1 MSRLLG
7 KDQEFKI
14 LIVGLHNAGKTT
26 ILYKLSLGE
35 VVVTSPTI
43 GSNVEQVDH
52 NNVKFQVWDLG
63 GQENL
68 RSSWDTYYAGTSAVI
83 YVIDAADETNAL
95 VSQMEFQ
102 NVVNHADLEE
112 SSILVLANK
121 ADLPNAKSDAEITEA
136 FQLHDLKKHDWRL
149 QRCCALTGDG
159 LEEGL
164 DWLTAKLD
172 TKAGKRK
179 EEAKE

>member
-1 MSRLLG
+1 M
-7 KDQEFKI
+7 
-14 LIVGLHNAGKTT
+14 
-26 ILYKLSLGE
+26 
-35 VVVTSPTI
+35 
-43 GSNVEQVDH
+43 
-52 NNVKFQVWDLG
+52 KFQVWDLG

-112 SSILVLANK
+112 SSILILANK
-121 ADLPNAKSDAEITEA
+121 ADLPNSKGDAEITET

-149 QRCCALTGDG
+149 
-159 LEEGL
+159 
-164 DWLTAKLD
+164 
-172 TKAGKRK
+172 
-179 EEAKE
+179 